1 MRAAPMSMMD
11 IETQL
16 ADCETEEAYRSREN
30 SPEEQIVEWWES
42 TGLFFKL
49 PGELRN
55 SIYNL
60 LLVSQTPE
68 SATYGKGSGVKTAI
82 LSTCRTIYDEATQI
96 LYSTHHIIPGI
107 FRPHDLWATIPQ
119 PVLPRLE
126 RVTLELNFHTREP
139 PSRGRHIVDFEGL
152 LEVSEAAGLAFRS
165 GTALREFCILLRDQT
180 LRRRKGSQ
188 RIMTVEMREQT
199 RQFLRPFAFLPRLEK
214 LEVHGYCGSGVLEYI
229 EIFDE
234 LRQSCIGRGDLVED
248 LIENIMHD
256 IPSKSP
262 IWKTIFSRI

>member
-1 MRAAPMSMMD
+1 MSVMD
-11 IETQL
+11 NETQL
-16 ADCETEEAYRSREN
+16 VDCETEEAYRGCENAAEEETMEWREG
-30 SPEEQIVEWWES
+30 I
-42 TGLFFKL
+42 GLFFRL

-60 LLVSQTPE
+60 LLTSQTPE
-68 SATYGKGSGVKTAI
+68 SATYGEGSGVKTAI

-96 LYSTHHIIPGI
+96 LYSTHHMIPGI
-107 FRPHDLWATIPQ
+107 FRPHDLCATMPLR
-119 PVLPRLE
+119 VLQRLK
-126 RVTLELNFHTREP
+126 RVTLELNFLTRELP
-139 PSRGRHIVDFEGL
+139 PRGRHIVDFAGL
-152 LEVSEAAGLAFRS
+152 LEVSEAAGLALRR

-180 LRRRKGSQ
+180 PRRRKGSQ
-188 RIMTVEMREQT
+188 RITTVEMREQT

-256 IPSKSP
+256 IPSRSLV
-262 IWKTIFSRI
+262 WKTVFSRI